1 MAQKKFEQAL
11 EELESIVQR
20 LQDTELP
27 LDDALA
33 LFEEGISLS
42 RSCSARLEEAERK
55 VELLLKDGA
64 GTLSSVPF
72 DPAKDAEE
80 A

>member
-27 LDDALA
+27 LNDALV
-33 LFEEGISLS
+33 LFEEGITLS
-42 RSCSARLEEAERK
+42 RFCNARLEEAERK
-55 VELLLKDGA
+55 VELLLKDDA
-64 GTLSSVPF
+64 GSLSTIPF
-72 DPAKDAEE
+72 DPEQESAQP
-80 A
+80 